1 MPFSAEPSQESLK
14 ALHAFRH
21 KKLITNAIFSPPTN
35 PSKAKKAA
43 EFGMPFDVGFR
54 HEEAKPL
61 ITLEP
66 LATPDKHLSD
76 EDVCRD
82 VDGMSMMLLPASKAA
97 AYSSASAWASV
108 RFVQPFVEGRR
119 WNELETV
126 LALRWQGNFL
136 RICEIYEGGGKSF
149 VSLSYYGYAVLCH
162 EVCRFQHN
170 NVTYF
175 SFKDTTFVLHVRTKT
190 FYVTRFESPFF
201 WQKICE
207 DVPENGLFWQSCH
220 ELLDAA
226 KFKGYLTEIVV
237 PLGVAF
243 KQ

>member
-1 MPFSAEPSQESLK
+1 MALESRLLTK
-14 ALHAFRH
+14 RCP
-21 KKLITNAIFSPPTN
+21 KGK
-35 PSKAKKAA
+35 
-43 EFGMPFDVGFR
+43 VG
-54 HEEAKPL
+54 
-61 ITLEP
+61 
-66 LATPDKHLSD
+66 LS
-76 EDVCRD
+76 R
-82 VDGMSMMLLPASKAA
+82 
-97 AYSSASAWASV
+97 
-108 RFVQPFVEGRR
+108 FVEGRR

-126 LALRWQGNFL
+126 LALRWQGNFS

-226 KFKGYLTEIVV
+226 KFKGYLTEIVA
-237 PLGVAF
+237 PLGVAC